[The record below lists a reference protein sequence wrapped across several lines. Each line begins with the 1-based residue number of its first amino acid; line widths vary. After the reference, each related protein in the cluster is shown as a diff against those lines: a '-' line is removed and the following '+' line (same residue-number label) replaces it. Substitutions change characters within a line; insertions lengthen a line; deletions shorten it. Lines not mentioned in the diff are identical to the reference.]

1 MGQPGG
7 RGGPSVTIAPP
18 SRLARLTTAAGTLLS
33 TVDDGPRPGRNR
45 LRRGA
50 AVAIVA
56 VLAGAGLGLLRQ
68 PGPGALNT
76 VWAEDG
82 GIFLSQ
88 QVRQGTWSAI
98 TTPYAGY
105 YSLVP
110 RLLAALVSLFPAGAA
125 AAALATCAALTVAA
139 IGLLVYVASGDH
151 LAGRWSR
158 LLVSAIVVVV
168 PTGQDDVLNSIANF
182 HWYGLYALF
191 WVLVWTPRGR
201 AGRIVAV
208 TMAFLVAGSDIL
220 TVVFVPL
227 ALWRA
232 VRRGPDR
239 TRERHGVLLAA
250 ALAVGLATQF
260 AGLLTGSGDRPLSP
274 NPVRAATGY
283 LVRAVPAPLVGQRW
297 LGATVGGRWL
307 ALAVLAW
314 LVVGAVVLVA
324 LASRVGPAG
333 PRRPLAGLVRPNWPL
348 AVAAAL
354 HSAALYGLPVLL
366 SGVATPR
373 YAVAPAMLIVTALVA
388 LLQPGGVA
396 AAGEPGPLAAPDA
409 ARLRAVAPLGALTAL
424 LLVVAAVNLRVA
436 NSRADGPQ
444 WSTELARARAA
455 CAAGTAETV
464 QIPIPPRQSPPWLVT
479 LPCNWLRR

>member
-1 MGQPGG
+1 MGDPGG
-7 RGGPSVTIAPP
+7 RGGRSLTIDPP
-18 SRLARLTTAAGTLLS
+18 SRVARFTTAAETLLS
-33 TVDDGPRPGRNR
+33 AVDEAAPSRRPSRWPS
-45 LRRGA
+45 LWRRA
-50 AVAIVA
+50 AIAIVA
-56 VLAGAGLGLLRQ
+56 VAAGTGLGLLRQ
-68 PGPGALNT
+68 PGAGALNT

-82 GIFLSQ
+82 GIFLNQ
-88 QVRQGTWSAI
+88 QVHQGTWSAL
-98 TTPYAGY
+98 TTTYAGY
-105 YSLVP
+105 YHLVP
-110 RLLAALVSLFPAGAA
+110 RLLTALAALFPAGAT
-125 AAALATCAALTVAA
+125 AAALATLAALTVAA
-139 IGLLVYVASGDH
+139 LALLVYVASADH

-168 PTGQDDVLNSIANF
+168 PTSQDDVLNSVANF

-201 AGRIVAV
+201 AGRVVAFA
-208 TMAFLVAGSDIL
+208 MALLVACSDIL

-232 VRRGPDR
+232 VRRRPDG
-239 TRERHGVLLAA
+239 TRERHGVLLTA
-250 ALAVGLATQF
+250 ALAAGLALQF
-260 AGLLTGSGDRPLSP
+260 AGLLTGASDRPLSP

-307 ALAVLAW
+307 ALAAVAW

-324 LASRVGPAG
+324 YAARIRPAG
-333 PRRPLAGLVRPNWPL
+333 PGRPLTGLVRPNWPL

-373 YAVAPAMLIVTALVA
+373 YAVAPAMLVVTALVA
-388 LLQPGGVA
+388 LLQPAGRE
-396 AAGEPGPLAAPDA
+396 AAGG
-409 ARLRAVAPLGALTAL
+409 RVRGVVPLGVLTAL

-436 NSRADGPQ
+436 NPRADGPQ
-444 WSTELARARAA
+444 WSTELARARAV
-455 CAAGTAETV
+455 CATGTAETV

-479 LPCNWLRR
+479 LPCGWLRR